1 MCRALHRR
9 KKQMNEL
16 EKFITERFGDLLEDG
31 ELEMLKTPESFEQLK
46 ATLIKRA
53 REVRLP
59 VRNPLSA

>member
-1 MCRALHRR
+1 
-9 KKQMNEL
+9 MNEL